1 MNLIGISA
9 WIVGL
14 LGFALLVAGVALI
27 SVPAGLIVAGVLLLC
42 WAYLAD
48 RAAAR
53 IALGVVSAPQ
63 EK

>member
-1 MNLIGISA
+1 LNLIGISA
-9 WIVGL
+9 WIVGM
-14 LGFALLVAGVALI
+14 LGFALLVAGVAMV

-53 IALGVVSAPQ
+53 IALSAVSAPQ